1 MKKWFSLSSWKKDFQ
16 WISSDLTSKF
26 RRKNHEN
33 LLSMSI
39 VFMLLN
45 AYTLAAHA
53 QISDIQ
59 TTAKMLSSQTQSL
72 NENVLELGLQAY
84 LNARQQGL
92 ASRELLTIIDYS
104 KPSTENRFW
113 VVDLK
118 NNRVLF
124 ETLVAHG
131 KNSGNNWA
139 THFSN
144 QPESLASSF
153 GVFLTGNTYLG
164 HHGYSL
170 KLKGLEPGVNDKAQA
185 RAIVLHAATY
195 VNQMIARQFGRLGRS
210 WGCPAL
216 NPSITKPVIDTIKG
230 GTLIFAYYPDRR
242 WLSHSSFLHHT
253 RIR

>member
-1 MKKWFSLSSWKKDFQ
+1 MKRWFL
-16 WISSDLTSKF
+16 
-26 RRKNHEN
+26 
-33 LLSMSI
+33 
-39 VFMLLN
+39 VGFMLLN
-45 AYTLAAHA
+45 AYVSSAVA
-53 QISDIQ
+53 QITDINA
-59 TTAKMLSSQTQSL
+59 TARMLSAQSKAL
-72 NENVLELGLQAY
+72 DPDVLKLGLKAY
-84 LNARQQGL
+84 INAHQHGL
-92 ASRELLTIIDYS
+92 AQKELLTIIDYS

-131 KNSGNNWA
+131 KNSGDNFA

-144 QPESLASSF
+144 QPQSLASSF

-170 KLKGLEPGVNDKAQA
+170 KLRGLEPGVNDKAQA
-185 RAIVLHAATY
+185 RSLVVHAASY
-195 VNQMIARQFGRLGRS
+195 VNQMIAHHFGRLGRS

-216 NPSITKPVIDTIKG
+216 NPAIAGPVINTIKG

-242 WLSHSSFLHHT
+242 WLSHSWFL
-253 RIR
+253 R

>member
-1 MKKWFSLSSWKKDFQ
+1 MKRWFL
-16 WISSDLTSKF
+16 
-26 RRKNHEN
+26 
-33 LLSMSI
+33 
-39 VFMLLN
+39 VGFMLLN
-45 AYTLAAHA
+45 AYVSSAVA
-53 QISDIQ
+53 QITDINA
-59 TTAKMLSSQTQSL
+59 TARMLSAQSKAL
-72 NENVLELGLQAY
+72 DPDVLKLGLKAY
-84 LNARQQGL
+84 INAHQHGL
-92 ASRELLTIIDYS
+92 AQKELLTIIDYS

-131 KNSGNNWA
+131 KNSGDNFA

-144 QPESLASSF
+144 QPQSLASSF

-170 KLKGLEPGVNDKAQA
+170 KLRGLEPGVNDKAQT
-185 RAIVLHAATY
+185 RALVVHAASY
-195 VNQMIARQFGRLGRS
+195 VNQMIAHHFGRLGRS

-216 NPSITKPVIDTIKG
+216 NPAIAGPVINTIKG

-242 WLSHSSFLHHT
+242 WLSHSWFL
-253 RIR
+253 R